1 MSAFLLSGLLV
12 VAAAA
17 SAGEAQPAGRSAPAA
32 VARPN
37 MLVTTEWLSQH
48 LRDADL
54 VVLHVANAA
63 QFNAGHIAGSRRVG
77 LADVSSAPGPDKL
90 TLEMLTP
97 EQIAAWAESQGI
109 GDRSRVVIVPHNDT
123 LQSATRVFLT
133 LAYFGA
139 IDRVSLLDGGFKAWT
154 AEGRETPVAEPG
166 QPARVK
172 FTPHVRPEL
181 LASLE
186 QVEAATLD
194 RRASIVDARLP
205 RFYEGNGG
213 GFPRPGHL
221 PTAVNIPLN
230 TVSLATGHLRAPAEL
245 RKLFVDAGVADGKP
259 VVTYCHIGQQASLLW
274 FVATMLGYEARM
286 FDGSFQQWSG
296 TERLPVV
303 VPPGK

>member
-1 MSAFLLSGLLV
+1 MSAFRVDAVRVSALLAVAARMSAFLLSGLLV

-54 VVLHVANAA
+54 VVLHVGNAA

-77 LADVSSAPGPDKL
+77 LADISSAPGPDKL

-97 EQIAAWAESQGI
+97 EQISAWAESQGI

-139 IDRVSLLDGGFKAWT
+139 IDRVSLLDGGF
-154 AEGRETPVAEPG
+154 
-166 QPARVK
+166 
-172 FTPHVRPEL
+172 
-181 LASLE
+181 
-186 QVEAATLD
+186 
-194 RRASIVDARLP
+194 
-205 RFYEGNGG
+205 
-213 GFPRPGHL
+213 
-221 PTAVNIPLN
+221 
-230 TVSLATGHLRAPAEL
+230 
-245 RKLFVDAGVADGKP
+245 
-259 VVTYCHIGQQASLLW
+259 
-274 FVATMLGYEARM
+274 
-286 FDGSFQQWSG
+286 
-296 TERLPVV
+296 
-303 VPPGK
+303 